1 MLKTLRVI
9 LGGFFSLTLLLLL
22 IGYFL
27 SNEYD
32 FSRAAVLDVRCEET
46 FEYVNDV
53 QNLGEFIPWLQKDA
67 TIRFDYTSP
76 SEGVG
81 ARVRWTSQ
89 ESANGSFTIT
99 ASEAP
104 SKIVGDL
111 DFFDLGKSEGYL
123 LLETEGEA
131 CAVRFGFR
139 GKVSAPRPLASWFST
154 LLPFFVAP
162 ELERALN
169 ELEAIL
175 KEKES

>member
-32 FSRAAVLDVRCEET
+32 FSRPAVLDTGCEQV
-46 FEYVNDV
+46 FNYVNDL
-53 QNLGEFIPWLQKDA
+53 QNLGEFIPWLKKDA
-67 TIRFDYTSP
+67 TIRFDHTSP
-76 SEGVG
+76 SEGIG

-99 ASEAP
+99 ESESP
-104 SKIVGDL
+104 SKIAGEL

-123 LLETEGEA
+123 SLESQGEA

-169 ELEAIL
+169 GLEAIL
-175 KEKES
+175 KERES